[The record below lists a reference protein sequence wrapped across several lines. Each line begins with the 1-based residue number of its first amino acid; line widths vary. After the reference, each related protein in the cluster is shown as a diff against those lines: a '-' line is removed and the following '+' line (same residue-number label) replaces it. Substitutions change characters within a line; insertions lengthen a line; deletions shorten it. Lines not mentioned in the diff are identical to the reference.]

1 MNLHQETANQRV
13 PERIVA
19 PSMIAPVAGDSPAS
33 SRLPSHRVL
42 VVDDDEVAL
51 RVHKL
56 HLTKR
61 GYEVVMARCVDQA
74 RQVISSPETAP
85 FDCVLT
91 DYEMPGGTGADLI
104 EWLREHD
111 VSLSSIVIS
120 AAGRKDSLARSLRSG
135 AVDFLEKP
143 VQLKELETALQRAIE
158 RTHRRRELDRIERS
172 TQEVG
177 LIQLRALRTQG
188 DPLPKGA
195 IISHLPLSGAGGD
208 FVSVLPMFGGRSLV
222 ILADVSG
229 HDLRAAFISA
239 YFQGMVRG
247 MVSKGSSAAEVL
259 EQFNRF
265 LACDWIQQ
273 DSLDEVP
280 LSIALTALTID
291 PARGEIGVLNHGAPA
306 AFLIRPDGWIVPCH
320 TGGGCPLG
328 WFDQIAGEEGTVPL
342 EGGGWLVVWSDGV
355 EELAGILGITPWT
368 LAWDMLVAARS
379 ELPFGER
386 DRAEDDILL
395 FSLPIGVAEALPSA
409 RPVLMGRYHG
419 GEAPDIDLIQATWER
434 SLHRAVPSLTDERLT
449 ELLLCLREAV
459 LNAILHGCNR
469 STDRSCTVQVLLDET
484 GRTLRVRVDDPGD
497 GYDFDWQAH
506 ARLAE
511 SELITEHRGLIFLN
525 AMTERLRTERAGATV
540 VFEMPLEASEIHNAK
555 TA

>member
-1 MNLHQETANQRV
+1 MARV
-13 PERIVA
+13 IDRVNIHPKASSER
-19 PSMIAPVAGDSPAS
+19 APVPAS
-33 SRLPSHRVL
+33 TGAPANVAVAARPVVRRVL

-56 HLTKR
+56 HLTRR
-61 GYEVVMARCVDQA
+61 GYEVVLARCVEDA
-74 RQVISSPETAP
+74 RNVLAAPGTAP

-104 EWLREHD
+104 EWIREHD

-120 AAGRKDSLARSLRSG
+120 AAGRKDSLASSLRSG

-143 VQLKELETALQRAIE
+143 VQLAELETALQRAIE
-158 RTHRRRELDRIERS
+158 RTHRRRELDRIEQS
-172 TQEVG
+172 ASEVG
-177 LIQLRALRTQG
+177 KIQLRALRTQG
-188 DPLPKGA
+188 DPLPDGA

-208 FVSVLPMFGGRSLV
+208 FVSVLPMSGGRSLV

-247 MVSKGSSAAEVL
+247 MVFKGSSAAEVL
-259 EQFNRF
+259 EHFNRF

-273 DSLDEVP
+273 GSLDEVP

-291 PARGEIGVLNHGAPA
+291 PARSEIGVLNHGAPA
-306 AFLIRPDGWIVPCH
+306 AFLVRRDGWIVPCH
-320 TGGGCPLG
+320 TGAGCPLG
-328 WFDQIAGEEGTVPL
+328 WFDEVAGEEAVVPL
-342 EGGGWLVVWSDGV
+342 EGGGWLVVWSDGL

-379 ELPFGER
+379 ELPFAER

-395 FSLPIGVAEALPSA
+395 FSLPVGVADALPPF

-419 GEAPDIDLIQATWER
+419 GEAPDIDQIQATWER
-434 SLHRAVPSLTDERLT
+434 SLRRAVPALKEDRLV

-459 LNAILHGCNR
+459 LNAMLHGCGR
-469 STDRSCTVQVLLDET
+469 ATERSCTVQVLLDEP
-484 GRTLRVRVDDPGD
+484 GRILRVRVDDPGN

-506 ARLAE
+506 ALLAE

-525 AMTERLRTERAGATV
+525 AMALRLRTERAGATV
-540 VFEMPLEASEIHNAK
+540 VFEMPMDPS
-555 TA
+555 